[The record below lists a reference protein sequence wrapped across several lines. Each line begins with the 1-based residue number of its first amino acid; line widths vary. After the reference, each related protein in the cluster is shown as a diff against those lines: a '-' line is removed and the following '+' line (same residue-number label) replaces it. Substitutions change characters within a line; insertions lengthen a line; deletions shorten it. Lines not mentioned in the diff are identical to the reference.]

1 MSVDPFTERLARIR
15 ERFIASLDSKIA
27 DTYAAI
33 PNLASNSSETTET
46 VAETYRRV
54 HGIVGIGP
62 TVGFAGTGRA
72 ARHLEDILM
81 EPHQA
86 ERGLTAQEIINFKK
100 ALHTLRET
108 AAQELQSFYSGWR

>member
-1 MSVDPFTERLARIR
+1 MTVDPFTERLARVR
-15 ERFIASLDSKIA
+15 ERFISALDSKIT

-33 PNLASNSSETTET
+33 PNLAGDSSDTVETI
-46 VAETYRRV
+46 AETYRRI

-81 EPHQA
+81 QPHQS
-86 ERGLTAQEIINFKK
+86 ERGLTAQEILSFKK

-108 AAQELQSFYSGWR
+108 AAQELQSFHSGWR